1 MRKIIFRAKRIKT
14 GAWVYGDL
22 VQRRERDCH
31 IWSKERGKIVSCKVD
46 PKTVGQFTGM
56 LDAKGNPIYEG
67 DILKDG
73 EKELDY
79 YVAYDEESVCFVVK
93 SRWVCARFDKDWIER
108 CGKFVTGNIHDKFVL
123 FEELK

>member
-1 MRKIIFRAKRIKT
+1 M
-14 GAWVYGDL
+14 
-22 VQRRERDCH
+22 
-31 IWSKERGKIVSCKVD
+31 VSCKVD
-46 PKTVGQFTGM
+46 PKTVGQFTGL
-56 LDAKGNPIYEG
+56 LDTKGNPIYEG

-108 CGKFVTGNIHDKFVL
+108 GGKFVTGNIHDKFVL